1 VKAVLLAAGLGTRL
15 RDSIGDLPKILAP
28 LAGRTLLDCQLDYLA
43 GQGIAEVAV
52 NLHHRADAVVAHLE
66 RDAPPPLPVRLS
78 VEEELLGTAGA
89 LVPLADFLEG
99 PFVLL
104 YGDVLTDLDL
114 GALVSR
120 HTGLATL
127 ACYPSADLAGKG
139 VLEVDDRLRVTSFVE
154 KGERRPREGL
164 VNAGIHVLDPA
175 ILGFVTA
182 PPCDFG
188 ADVWPAALGAGA
200 EITAAPIDAYLL
212 DVGSPEALAAAQRD
226 LEAGRL

>member
-1 VKAVLLAAGLGTRL
+1 MRAVLLAAGLGTRL
-15 RDSIGDLPKILAP
+15 RESIGDVPKILAP
-28 LAGRTLLDCQLDYLA
+28 LAGRTLLDRQLDYLA
-43 GQGIAEVAV
+43 GQGISEVAV

-66 RDAPPPLPVRLS
+66 RERPPLPVRLS

-89 LVPLADFLEG
+89 LVPLADFADE

-114 GALVSR
+114 GGLASR
-120 HTGLATL
+120 HSGVATL
-127 ACYPSADLAGKG
+127 ACYPSAELAGKG

-154 KGERRPREGL
+154 KGESRLGEGL

-175 ILGFVTA
+175 ILGFVGT

-188 ADVWPAALGAGA
+188 TDVWPAALAAGA

-212 DVGSPEALAAAQRD
+212 DVGTPEALAAAGRD